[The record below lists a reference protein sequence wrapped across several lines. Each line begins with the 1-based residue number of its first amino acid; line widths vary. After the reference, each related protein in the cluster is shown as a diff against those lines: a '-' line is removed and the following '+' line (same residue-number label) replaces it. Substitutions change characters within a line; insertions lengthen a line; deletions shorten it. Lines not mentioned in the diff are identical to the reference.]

1 MVKRVKLSADHP
13 SSYDNRKVSEAP
25 RDQKIN
31 FRSFVVVEFSVNID
45 DSFIVSKFPFNN
57 DFSTVSEFPLN
68 VNDFFYYHRLLVN
81 PYLITGN
88 MRDSKNKLTYL
99 KGNRKYTESFKAQAL
114 DYIINIANS
123 RTGKQYFIIISTSC

>member
-31 FRSFVVVEFSVNID
+31 FRSFIVVEFSVNID

-57 DFSTVSEFPLN
+57 DFFTVSEFPLN
-68 VNDFFYYHRLLVN
+68 VNDFFLLSSFV
-81 PYLITGN
+81 
-88 MRDSKNKLTYL
+88 SKPVFDN
-99 KGNRKYTESFKAQAL
+99 GKYERFEKQ
-114 DYIINIANS
+114 INIP
-123 RTGKQYFIIISTSC
+123 